1 MFHIKPYRPL
11 TSACDSGYECSDH
24 WPEPVLAVKR
34 RLRYLQRIPG
44 EFLQQHRASCALSW
58 EVRQVVTYSR
68 LGVSTFSHFGGY
80 SKSKKEHT
88 RGVPRNKSQREFKQT
103 PKGICDERYLLPT
116 PGSSAIL
123 LSPPQSLTYLY
134 HHLLFNPFILFQFLT
149 FVFKKIIHICN
160 ICIQWV
166 CIHNGE
172 AIVYMCTRKNYVCV
186 AFVFVYKHAHV
197 LVQAYMC
204 HAARA
209 KVKGQLWMSIL
220 PFPLFEIVFV
230 TARARL
236 T

>member
-11 TSACDSGYECSDH
+11 TSACDSSYECSDH
-24 WPEPVLAVKR
+24 WPEPVQAVKR

-68 LGVSTFSHFGGY
+68 LGVSTLSHFGGY
-80 SKSKKEHT
+80 SKSEKEHT

-103 PKGICDERYLLPT
+103 PKGIRDERYLLPT

-149 FVFKKIIHICN
+149 FVFKKNYTHTQYLYTMGM
-160 ICIQWV
+160 CIQWRSH
-166 CIHNGE
+166 CIHVHE
-172 AIVYMCTRKNYVCV
+172 RELCVCCICVCV
-186 AFVFVYKHAHV
+186 
-197 LVQAYMC
+197 
-204 HAARA
+204 
-209 KVKGQLWMSIL
+209 
-220 PFPLFEIVFV
+220 
-230 TARARL
+230 
-236 T
+236 